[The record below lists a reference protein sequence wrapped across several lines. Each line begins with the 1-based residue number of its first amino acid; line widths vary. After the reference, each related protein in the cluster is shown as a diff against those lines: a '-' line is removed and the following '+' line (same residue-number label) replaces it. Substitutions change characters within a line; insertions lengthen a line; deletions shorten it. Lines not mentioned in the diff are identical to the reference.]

1 MFQLSAEGRLQAWRD
16 FRKTLD
22 SLTLE
27 QATESVAEFWHGCPF
42 VPYNLDPADPT
53 SWPTPWEMITENYY
67 CDLAK
72 AIGMLYTLYF
82 TTHGTG
88 LDVEIRVYGDPRTDY
103 EYNLAVLSQGKYVL
117 NFRDASVVNIESL
130 NKNLVLK
137 HQYSSKELKLE
148 EY

>member
-1 MFQLSAEGRLQAWRD
+1 MFQLPAEGRLRAWRD

-27 QATESVAEFWHGCPF
+27 QATESVAEFWHRCPF
-42 VPYNLDPADPT
+42 VPYNLDPDCPE
-53 SWPTPWEMITENYY
+53 SWPTPWEMISKNYY

-72 AIGMLYTLYF
+72 AVGMLYTLYF
-82 TTHGTG
+82 TAHGSD
-88 LDVEIRVYGDPRTDY
+88 LDAEIRVYVDSGTDY
-103 EYNLAVLSQGKYVL
+103 EYNLAFLSQGKYVL

-137 HQYSSKELKLE
+137 HRYSSKELKLE